1 MNNYMAVVEYDGTL
15 YHGFQIQPR
24 DRRTIQ
30 GELIRSLSTVLQSL
44 VKISYSGRTDAGVHA
59 IHQVI
64 NFKTDKVLDLYRFKW
79 SVNSLLPDDIV
90 IKSVKKVRESFD
102 ARRDAALREYTYF
115 IVNMSYQS
123 VFLKKY
129 SILVAKRMNLNL
141 MKKAARM
148 IVGTHDFKSF
158 CSSGNN
164 KCSKD
169 SQSFVRKIF
178 KFTIRKSREDLVI
191 FKISANSF
199 LYNMVRIIVGTVLE
213 LGCGERDLES
223 IRKAI
228 AGKDRQL
235 TGKIAPAKGLFLTR
249 VVY

>member
-15 YHGFQIQPR
+15 YNGFQIQPQG
-24 DRRTIQ
+24 RRTIQ
-30 GELIRSLSTVLQSL
+30 GELIRSLSIVLQSL
-44 VKISYSGRTDAGVHA
+44 VKISYSGRTDSGVHA
-59 IHQVI
+59 IYQVI
-64 NFKTDKVLDLYRFKW
+64 NFKTDKALDLYRFKW

-115 IVNMSYQS
+115 IVNSSYQS

-129 SILVAKRMNLNL
+129 SILVTKKMDLNL

-148 IVGTHDFKSF
+148 IVGTHDFRSF
-158 CSSGNN
+158 CSNGNN

-223 IRKAI
+223 IRKAT

-235 TGKIAPAKGLFLTR
+235 AGKITPAKGLFLTR